1 MNSQATSRQKQLQGP
16 KPASLMINRNST
28 KINKKQKQH
37 LSHHSP
43 VIVHLKSPKV
53 IHVRPEEFMSL
64 VQQLTGNPVSAAAVA
79 ANSPKMEK
87 SSTVAAMDENPV
99 EDFIGS
105 LGRTANISVDFQAL
119 MHFVDFV

>member
-64 VQQLTGNPVSAAAVA
+64 VQQLTRNPVSAAFA
-79 ANSPKMEK
+79 APKMDK
-87 SSTVAAMDENPV
+87 SSTVVENPI
-99 EDFIGS
+99 EDFTGCIGHTS
-105 LGRTANISVDFQAL
+105 NVPVDFQAL
-119 MHFVDFV
+119 MHFVDFF

>member
-1 MNSQATSRQKQLQGP
+1 MNSQAASRHKQLQGP
-16 KPASLMINRNST
+16 KPASLIINRNST
-28 KINKKQKQH
+28 KISKKQKQH